1 MSAPDTSGEPVYLTT
16 SEAAGIIRASR
27 EYVARQCAAGH
38 LRATKLGDEWRIHRD
53 DLTRFMS
60 GETVPTDRPNRRR
73 RAS

>member
-1 MSAPDTSGEPVYLTT
+1 MSADEPIYLT
-16 SEAAGIIRASR
+16 SREAAEIIRSSR

-60 GETVPTDRPNRRR
+60 GEAVPTDRPNRRR